1 MVVVVLVVVVAFLA
15 AVFFLMFLVVLVAV
29 VLVLV
34 VAVAAA
40 AAQLS
45 VFGFGGFRL
54 NRPRLCSRSRCILS
68 ACWAFEV
75 VGGGDGVGGGG
86 SAGSVLKFGG
96 QSSTRGL

>member
-1 MVVVVLVVVVAFLA
+1 M
-15 AVFFLMFLVVLVAV
+15 
-29 VLVLV
+29 
-34 VAVAAA
+34 AVAAA

-45 VFGFGGFRL
+45 VFGFGFHL

-68 ACWAFEV
+68 ACWALEV

-96 QSSTRGL
+96 QSSTWGL